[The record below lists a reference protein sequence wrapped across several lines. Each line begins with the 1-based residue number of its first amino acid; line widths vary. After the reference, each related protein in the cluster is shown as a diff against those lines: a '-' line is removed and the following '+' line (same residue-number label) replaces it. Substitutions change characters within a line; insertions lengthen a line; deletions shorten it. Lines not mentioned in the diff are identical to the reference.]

1 MEDESCSKR
10 RSRPRAYS
18 RFYGAIV
25 RRKRVLEGEPT
36 AAVFARS
43 DLELC
48 KREFCGEARIFW
60 SRRASA
66 LLRSTARFSFG
77 ALSENARA
85 IF

>member
-1 MEDESCSKR
+1 MFETKEQTTGIFEILWRNCQETR
-10 RSRPRAYS
+10 E
-18 RFYGAIV
+18 
-25 RRKRVLEGEPT
+25 RKRVLEGEPT
-36 AAVFARS
+36 AAVLARS
-43 DLELC
+43 DLELY

-77 ALSENARA
+77 VLSENARA